1 MFGDLLDGGDRAGLQ
16 FGMDQGVIQKYLKCS
31 GWWNCAYDDIHDEIG
46 REQECESF
54 LHDNSEPRMVSNEA
68 DFVPQKWKHEQ
79 SHPQGGEDAGEN
91 PSS

>member
-1 MFGDLLDGGDRAGLQ
+1 
-16 FGMDQGVIQKYLKCS
+16 
-31 GWWNCAYDDIHDEIG
+31 
-46 REQECESF
+46 
-54 LHDNSEPRMVSNEA
+54 MVSNEA